1 MTEEQL
7 EARVVEA
14 LGYHM
19 MNGSEFT
26 PEGKPTPSVYAIYQA
41 EDRLAQWQFKRD
53 VDEEMKRIESVV
65 DNELKRIEG
74 LNREISPHEQCYKC
88 KTNLY
93 NTLAM
98 TKKFGCDIGSIN
110 GFSHC
115 CGKPLCN
122 LCVASLN
129 SSLASEPSLKC
140 KFCSAELLWEDSAR
154 FEALERF
161 ANQKI
166 PW

>member
-65 DNELKRIEG
+65 DDELKRIEG
-74 LNREISPHEQCYKC
+74 LNREISPHEQCYEC

-98 TKKFGCDIGSIN
+98 TKKFGCDIGSFN
-110 GFSHC
+110 AFSHC
-115 CGKPLCN
+115 CGKPVCN
-122 LCVASLN
+122 LCLPHYKSK
-129 SSLASEPSLKC
+129 SGLKC
-140 KFCSAELLWEDSAR
+140 KFCSGEILWEDSAR
-154 FEALERF
+154 FKTLERF